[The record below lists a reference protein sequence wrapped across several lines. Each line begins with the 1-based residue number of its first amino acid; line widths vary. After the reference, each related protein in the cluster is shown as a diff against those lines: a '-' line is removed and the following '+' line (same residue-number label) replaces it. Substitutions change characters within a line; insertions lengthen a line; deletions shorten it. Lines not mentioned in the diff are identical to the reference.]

1 MVSNFYFRI
10 PRRLRI
16 FIIFVLVVLAAY
28 LIARNFFIEI
38 KTVPDDFLR
47 ARQEASLIA
56 NDIIGLSNKSIGNL
70 DKIYEFDR
78 EKNYEEAL
86 NLLASEL
93 ERNRQAREKAIKLSA
108 QLEKMARAVPEISPS
123 SAGQSAIQAISSETA
138 LISRL
143 ITYNDYL
150 FQLLEVLRSKF
161 LGKTK
166 NSGERIMELIDKI
179 NKEVKAINELDKK
192 FNEIMEG
199 FDGKF

>member
-1 MVSNFYFRI
+1 MISNFYFKI

-16 FIIFVLVVLAAY
+16 FIIFILVVLAAY
-28 LIARNFFIEI
+28 LIARIFFVEF
-38 KTVPDDFLR
+38 KTVPNDFLR

-56 NDIIGLSNKSIGNL
+56 KDIVGLSNESAGNL
-70 DKIYEFDR
+70 DKIYEFD
-78 EKNYEEAL
+78 KDGNYTEAL

-108 QLEKMARAVPEISPS
+108 QLEKMARAVPEISPA
-123 SAGQSAIQAISSETA
+123 SASQSAIQAISSETA
-138 LISRL
+138 LISHL
-143 ITYNDYL
+143 IAYNDYL

-166 NSGERIMELIDKI
+166 NSSERISELINKI
-179 NKEVKAINELDKK
+179 NEEVQAINELDRK

-199 FDGKF
+199 FDEQF